1 MSIAAF
7 RGDNSYDLLLL
18 LHILVA
24 IIGFGTV
31 FLNGIYGAQ
40 SKSRQGPE
48 GLAIAQANFLVSR
61 IAEYFI
67 YAVVITGVL
76 LVLISDGAWEWGDTW
91 VWLSL
96 LLYFVGIG
104 ISHGVLQ
111 PNVKRM
117 ISLMEQLAHMGPP
130 PAGTGAGGPP
140 PQVAEIE
147 ERGKRVGL
155 ASTALHLILV
165 IILYL
170 MIFKP
175 GV

>member
-1 MSIAAF
+1 MYIAAF

-24 IIGFGTV
+24 IVGFGTV

-40 SKSRQGPE
+40 AKSHPGPE
-48 GLAIAQANFLVSR
+48 GLAIARANFLVSR

-76 LVLISDGAWEWGDTW
+76 LVLISDDAWEWGDTW
-91 VWLSL
+91 IWLAL

-111 PNVKRM
+111 PSVKRM
-117 ISLMEQLAHMGPP
+117 IALMEEMVHMGPP
-130 PAGTGAGGPP
+130 PAGGGGPP
-140 PQVAEIE
+140 PQAAQIE
-147 ERGKRVGL
+147 ALGQRVGL
-155 ASTALHLILV
+155 ASTALHILLIV
-165 IILYL
+165 ILYL